1 MVEQANGNATGLRE
15 RTAEPR
21 EVFAPAPVRGRERSK
36 ARPVSSAAR
45 YLARTFGPGALHL
58 GPLPGVALIAGLVS
72 AAIMMVRLLIPEP
85 VGMGDQGDGHSLVCS
100 LGVMNQR
107 PWDYAEFTKYLY
119 PSWVPHTF
127 YGEGCGAT
135 GTGESYYSSQLLFL
149 WLGKLLTPL
158 LGWGEGLDTRA
169 VGIVCCAVFGLLIA
183 ALVNVLPGRA
193 LFRVLIAGLVTA
205 VMADGIFADFFIS
218 PYSEAAAFPGILAVS
233 VALLHYWNGRGPR
246 WLAVLLVVL
255 ATVFTVAAK
264 TEMVSWLPIIAL
276 ALLWQPLRRDPT
288 DGDAT
293 AEGDATAVEPHPAP
307 TRRPRRW
314 TWLLP
319 ATAILVIAAFSAGFI
334 NAQPKRFSEVNL
346 YNAVFVELLPY
357 SPTPEADLQW
367 LGLDGSFINA
377 MDTTVDSTRS
387 AVHNPL
393 YHQFQEKISLGT
405 IAGFYATHP
414 ERLIT
419 MGERGIAAMLTPELG
434 YVGSYLEGTGH
445 GPYEK
450 ERRFPVVL
458 GLFSAVKAAPVAF
471 VGMQLVTLLLGLAV
485 AFRKRSAVGRLAVVM
500 VLGCWFQFW
509 AVMLNGGQSEIYKNM
524 IVAGFMAALCGPLLV
539 AVISLLASD
548 PRKVSAGKRRGRRA
562 KAERGSADPAVGG

>member
-1 MVEQANGNATGLRE
+1 MIENPTGNAAGLRE
-15 RTAEPR
+15 RTAETQ
-21 EVFAPAPVRGRERSK
+21 EVFAPAPVRGRDRTK
-36 ARPVSSAAR
+36 ARPVSSVAR
-45 YLARTFGPGALHL
+45 YLARTFGPGALTL
-58 GPLPGVALIAGLVS
+58 GSVPGVALMAGLVS
-72 AAIMMVRLLIPEP
+72 AALMMVRLLIPEP
-85 VGMGDQGDGHSLVCS
+85 VGMGDQGDGHGLVCS

-107 PWDYAEFTKYLY
+107 PWDYAEFTKYLH
-119 PSWVPHTF
+119 PSWVPHQF
-127 YGEGCGAT
+127 YGEGCGAS
-135 GTGESYYSSQLLFL
+135 GSGEPYFSSQLLFL

-193 LFRVLIAGLVTA
+193 WFRVLIAGLVTA

-218 PYSEAAAFPGILAVS
+218 PYSEAAAFLGILAVS

-246 WLAVLLVVL
+246 WLAVLLVVV
-255 ATVFTVAAK
+255 ATAFTVSAK
-264 TEMVSWLPIIAL
+264 TQTVSWLPVIAL
-276 ALLWQPLRRDPT
+276 ALLWQPWRP
-288 DGDAT
+288 GT
-293 AEGDATAVEPHPAP
+293 AEGDATVVEPSPAP
-307 TRRPRRW
+307 TQRPRWW

-319 ATAILVIAAFSAGFI
+319 ATAILVIAAFSVGFT

-357 SPTPEADLQW
+357 SPTPEADLEW

-377 MDTTVDSTRS
+377 MDTTVDSSRS

-419 MGERGIAAMLTPELG
+419 MGERGITAMLTPELG
-434 YVGSYLEGTGH
+434 YVGSYLEGSGH

-458 GLFSAVKAAPVAF
+458 GLFSALKAAPVAF

-500 VLGCWFQFW
+500 VLGCWLQFW
-509 AVMLNGGQSEIYKNM
+509 AVMLNGGQSEIYKHM
-524 IVAGFMAALCGPLLV
+524 IIAGFMAALCGPLLV
-539 AVISLLASD
+539 ALISVLASG
-548 PRKVSAGKRRGRRA
+548 PLKEPARKRRGRRA
-562 KAERGSADPAVGG
+562 KPATAVS